1 MERSPCFEIE
11 LTQEFESQGFV
22 LVVPQ
27 LSLTSLVLLS
37 PEDLDRCGKEA
48 EGGGPEV
55 LQCQQQ
61 GKIENL
67 LLQIKILHSWLLILP
82 RTLIGLYQV

>member
-1 MERSPCFEIE
+1 MERFPCFEIE
-11 LTQEFESQGFV
+11 LTLEFELQGFF

-37 PEDLDRCGKEA
+37 PEDLDRCGMEA
-48 EGGGPEV
+48 EGGGLVV
-55 LQCQQQ
+55 LRCQQQ

-67 LLQIKILHSWLLILP
+67 LLQMKILHSWLRILP
-82 RTLIGLYQV
+82 LIGLYQV